1 MPRRSI
7 IFNII
12 FTPPCFINYSY
23 LTNKTLLWY
32 DIIQI
37 RVITRGEYM
46 KIYGDENNAF
56 ILKELGQ
63 RIKDIRVARS
73 LTQKELSVQAGV
85 SFSTIVRI
93 ENGEGV
99 NIENLMRVMR
109 VIGLLQN
116 FELLV
121 PEQELMPDEI
131 LKNKKKRKRV
141 FKKADDNQ
149 NDWKWGDES

>member
-1 MPRRSI
+1 
-7 IFNII
+7 
-12 FTPPCFINYSY
+12 
-23 LTNKTLLWY
+23 
-32 DIIQI
+32 
-37 RVITRGEYM
+37 M

-121 PEQELMPDEI
+121 PEQELMPDDI